1 MAPNTEYKG
10 ERLSFFQI
18 FSKKKYKLVIPLIQ
32 RDYAQGRKNNATN
45 EIRSEFLDAL
55 YAYLDENRPNRD
67 LDFVYGTLQKD
78 EISTQTRF
86 IPLDGQQRLTTLF
99 LLHWFLS
106 QISNNKEAKVTFKS
120 KMTCGNKSLFS
131 YETRQ
136 SSTEF
141 CDALMQAS
149 VDMANL
155 LKDGNGKLS
164 LSDTIKNEPWFF
176 RIWKFDPTIQ
186 SMLVMLDA
194 IYEKFHDRPEFFER
208 LLDEQN
214 PIITFIFMD
223 LAEFKLSDDLYIKMN
238 SRGKPLTKFENFK
251 AKFEQYIKT
260 IDTSTDRRFSL
271 TLAGKESAVTLQQYF
286 SFNIDTKW
294 TNLFWQYCKGG
305 KEEKLDSYIENLF
318 RIVVTNYYASVVNL
332 PNKVKTDE
340 AFDVL
345 IGDSE
350 SLSYADYDAV
360 KVLTSDA
367 VFAVIDTFDALDNG
381 NEKIARYVSDS
392 YEFYF
397 NEDEVFNNAINNKLT
412 LSERVQFFA
421 YVLYLIHHKDKL
433 DGINDWMRV
442 VCNLSHPEN
451 SAIDGNDDFA
461 RAVKSIVKLIPH
473 AHNIISY
480 LQGETKIEGFSKHQ
494 SKEECVK
501 AHLVVKEG
509 WRSLIED
516 AEKHPYFNGQIGFLL
531 EFAGIL
537 GYYDANKNLTWS
549 DSENEGFQGAF
560 KRYSK
565 IAQHVFEL
573 KDGKRVND
581 KDYCFERAVLA
592 HGDYLLQK
600 NKSPHWN
607 LLSTETNKR
616 DFSWKRL
623 LRMDEDNNKGEI
635 VKKTFDKIE
644 DLDDITGALEKL
656 CVAKTG
662 EKWRDVLISS
672 PSMIKECKS
681 GFLYFGDEIRLIT
694 KNQLNS
700 WNAEL
705 FTYNLWVDKESVFKN
720 FSSGG
725 LKFDYYVWST
735 GYYPPRILG
744 VFTYRRRDYDFKISS
759 KLDASFGFQCF
770 QLTFGFRKGKRTDY
784 PQEILDIL
792 NNLGYK
798 QAEDGKQVEDG
809 NWFSKSCKTESSAL
823 SATKQLSEALAQL
836 NNA

>member
-155 LKDGNGKLS
+155 LKDGNGKPS

-305 KEEKLDSYIENLF
+305 KEVKLDSYIENLF

-332 PNKVKTDE
+332 PNKVKSDE

-473 AHNIISY
+473 APNIISY
-480 LQGETKIEGFSKHQ
+480 LQGETKIEGFSQHQ
-494 SKEECVK
+494 SGEECIK
-501 AHLVVKEG
+501 AHLIKKDG
-509 WRSLIED
+509 WRPLIEEV
-516 AEKHPYFNGQIGFLL
+516 EKHPYFNGQIGFIL
-531 EFAGIL
+531 EFAGIC
-537 GYYDANKNLTWS
+537 DFFDTNKNLNWN
-549 DSENEGFQGAF
+549 DKEDENFKAAF
-560 KRYSK
+560 TRYSK
-565 IAQHVFEL
+565 IAQTVFTRRA
-573 KDGKRVND
+573 DD
-581 KDYCFERAVLA
+581 KEFCFERAVLA

-600 NKSPHWN
+600 GNYRN
-607 LLSTETNKR
+607 LLSTDNKKR

-623 LRMDEDNNKGEI
+623 LRVGKDNQERKSF
-635 VKKTFDKIE
+635 VKATFDDIA
-644 DLDDITGALEKL
+644 DLNDITGSLKKL

-672 PSMIKECKS
+672 PSMIKICGC
-681 GFLYFGDEIRLIT
+681 GFMCFLSNVPYLDWDSIRLIS

-700 WNAEL
+700 VNREL
-705 FTYNLWVDKESVFKN
+705 FTYHLWVDAEEFKHFSPNGLVF
-720 FSSGG
+720 
-725 LKFDYYVWST
+725 DEYWWSA
-735 GYYPPRILG
+735 GYELPYIQG
-744 VFTYRRRDYDFKISS
+744 TFTYRHSRYDFGIYSE
-759 KLDASFGFQCF
+759 LDDKCVFKCF
-770 QLTFGFRKGKRTDY
+770 QLTFGFHNDKRTDY

-792 NNLGYK
+792 NNLGY
-798 QAEDGKQVEDG
+798 KQVEDG

-823 SATKQLSEALAQL
+823 SATKRLSEALAQL